1 MDCIVWEW
9 IVGSV
14 VGLVDKPSLFGHPP
28 DYCAVQSPPESPL
41 GHVPPRAPTGSP
53 LKSPQNYCA
62 PPTSRVAR
70 DHRPL
75 QNNALSRNM
84 TTHMLCK
91 AILDLV
97 EAECTEQS
105 TEEGKQQSRVNEEV
119 DTNHPSCV
127 HHSHLTFVSAAS
139 IHVLTL

>member
-1 MDCIVWEW
+1 MC
-9 IVGSV
+9 GS
-14 VGLVDKPSLFGHPP
+14 GLWGQLLGWLISRASLDTPQII
-28 DYCAVQSPPESPL
+28 VQSSRPLSHPLATSHL
-41 GHVPPRAPTGSP
+41 GHPTGSP

-105 TEEGKQQSRVNEEV
+105 TEEGKQQSRVKKEV

-127 HHSHLTFVSAAS
+127 HRSHLTCVSAAS